1 MKKNRVIRILT
12 LVLAIV
18 LVLSLAGCG
27 PKGKVKDV
35 VEVFVEKANA
45 LDYQGIF
52 DLMASDAVK
61 EIRGNKSL
69 ADFLA
74 EKSSEE
80 IAAAIVKQIV
90 PMEVSDPVKF
100 LETLTFSYEGADI
113 REDFSSLYATVTF
126 EMDGQTVTKNAVF
139 NMLRKNVS
147 EPWTLRDIAL

>member
-1 MKKNRVIRILT
+1 MKKNRVIKILT

-18 LVLSLAGCG
+18 LVLSLEGCG
-27 PKGKVKDV
+27 IKGKVKDV
-35 VEVFVEKANA
+35 VQLFVEKANA

-52 DLMASDAVK
+52 DLMTSDTVR
-61 EIRGNKSL
+61 EIRGNKTL

-90 PMEVSDPVKF
+90 PMQVSDPVKF
-100 LETLTFSYEGADI
+100 LQTLTFSYEGADI
-113 REDFSSLYATVTF
+113 RENFSSLYAVVTY
-126 EMDGQTVTKNAVF
+126 EADGQTITKDAVF

-147 EPWTLRDIAL
+147 EPWTLRDIAM

>member
-139 NMLRKNVS
+139 N
-147 EPWTLRDIAL
+147 

>member
-1 MKKNRVIRILT
+1 MKKNRVIKILT

-35 VEVFVEKANA
+35 VQLFVEKANA

-52 DLMASDAVK
+52 DLMTSDTVR
-61 EIRGNKSL
+61 EIRGNKTL

-90 PMEVSDPVKF
+90 PMQVSDPVKF
-100 LETLTFSYEGADI
+100 LQTLTFSYEGADI
-113 REDFSSLYATVTF
+113 RENFSSLYAVVTY
-126 EMDGQTVTKNAVF
+126 EADGQTITKDAVF

-147 EPWTLRDIAL
+147 EPWTLRDIAM

>member
-126 EMDGQTVTKNAVF
+126 EMDGQTVSKNAVF

>member
-1 MKKNRVIRILT
+1 MKRNRVVKILT

-35 VEVFVEKANA
+35 VELFVERANA
-45 LDYQGIF
+45 LDYQGMF
-52 DLMASDAVK
+52 DIMSSESIK
-61 EIRGNKSL
+61 EIRGNKSI

-80 IAAAIVKQIV
+80 IAAAIVKQILPV
-90 PMEVSDPVKF
+90 SVSDPVKF
-100 LETLTFSYEGADI
+100 LQTLTFDYEGADI
-113 REDFSSLYATVTF
+113 REDFSSLYAVVTY
-126 EMDGQTVTKNAVF
+126 ESDGQTVTKDAVF